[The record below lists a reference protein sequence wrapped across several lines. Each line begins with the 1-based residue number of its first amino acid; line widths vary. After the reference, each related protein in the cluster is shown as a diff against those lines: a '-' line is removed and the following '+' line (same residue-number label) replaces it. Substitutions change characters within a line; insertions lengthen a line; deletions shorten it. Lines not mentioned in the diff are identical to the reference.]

1 MPQFDTAAFFSQLF
15 WLTVTFYGFYIIII
29 QTYIPGLTRIIKVRR
44 KKLELASSQG
54 SAFEEERL
62 ETVASFEN
70 IFAKSANESRALLG
84 KTLESGSAWSA
95 ASLTDANAGALK
107 QVNHD
112 YLYLNGEIR
121 GQRYVIQQLAT
132 KK

>member
-44 KKLELASSQG
+44 KKLELAQSQG
-54 SAFEEERL
+54 SAFDTERL
-62 ETVASFEN
+62 DTIASFEN

-95 ASLTDANAGALK
+95 ASLNDANGGALK

>member
-70 IFAKSANESRALLG
+70 IFAKSANESRLLLG

-95 ASLTDANAGALK
+95 ASLVEANAGPLK

>member
-15 WLTVTFYGFYIIII
+15 WLTVTFYGFYIIIF
-29 QTYIPGLTRIIKVRR
+29 QTYLPGLTRILKVRR
-44 KKLELASSQG
+44 KKLELAQSQG

-84 KTLESGSAWSA
+84 KTLDSGSAW
-95 ASLTDANAGALK
+95 ASTSLEETNSNTLK

>member
-15 WLTVTFYGFYIIII
+15 WLTFTFYGFYIIIF
-29 QTYIPGLTRIIKVRR
+29 QTYLPGLTRILKVRR
-44 KKLELASSQG
+44 KKLELAQSQG

-84 KTLESGSAWSA
+84 KTLDSGSAWAS
-95 ASLTDANAGALK
+95 ASLEDTNANALK

-121 GQRYVIQQLAT
+121 GQRYIIQQEVKA
-132 KK
+132 K

>member
-44 KKLELASSQG
+44 KKLELAQSQG
-54 SAFEEERL
+54 SAFDTERL
-62 ETVASFEN
+62 DTIASFEN
-70 IFAKSANESRALLG
+70 IFAKSANESRTLLG

-95 ASLTDANAGALK
+95 ASLNDANGGALK

>member
-62 ETVASFEN
+62 DTVASFEN

-95 ASLTDANAGALK
+95 ASLADANAGALK

>member
-15 WLTVTFYGFYIIII
+15 WLTFTFYGFYIIIF
-29 QTYIPGLTRIIKVRR
+29 QTYLPGLTRILKVRR
-44 KKLELASSQG
+44 KKLELAQSQG
-54 SAFEEERL
+54 SAYEEERL

-84 KTLESGSAWSA
+84 KTLDSGSAWAS
-95 ASLTDANAGALK
+95 ASLEDTNANALK

-121 GQRYVIQQLAT
+121 GQRYIIQQEVKA
-132 KK
+132 K

>member
-15 WLTVTFYGFYIIII
+15 WLTVTFYGFYIIIF
-29 QTYIPGLTRIIKVRR
+29 QTYLPGLTRILKVRR
-44 KKLELASSQG
+44 KKLELAQSQG

-84 KTLESGSAWSA
+84 KTLDSGSAWAS
-95 ASLTDANAGALK
+95 ASLEETNSNALK

>member
-15 WLTVTFYGFYIIII
+15 WLTFTFYGFYIIIF
-29 QTYIPGLTRIIKVRR
+29 QTYLPGLTRILKVRR
-44 KKLELASSQG
+44 KKLELAQSQG

-84 KTLESGSAWSA
+84 KTLDSGSAWAS
-95 ASLTDANAGALK
+95 ASLEDTNANALK

-112 YLYLNGEIR
+112 YLYLNGHAAF
-121 GQRYVIQQLAT
+121 GAFAC
-132 KK
+132 K